1 MCTGDEA
8 SSSYA
13 PAALKMDE
21 VISIQAIIGQPS
33 KVGAAPAATSSG
45 TPAAIGNTVA
55 IEAKVPTVG
64 ADLQGDSF
72 TTRLCKT
79 CNLCAKNRRMC
90 RMLPTGTCVQCSASG
105 VECKQR
111 LEKKRGRRRV
121 TADNVA
127 QLVQRPKR
135 SRERAQSAK
144 AIGVEQATDVR
155 DWTALGSIP
164 YLDEHYANCTASSSG
179 SVSAAGGASG
189 AMSSQGGS
197 QGGSALTQEREYSY
211 NESVIQEAYMAGIQ
225 AATRAPQIFY
235 GSYHLPYC
243 HPAVPALPYQEVR
256 RMAQLLGAGGMPAMY
271 AASLQ
276 QATAPQ
282 LGYGNA
288 TPAVQYAALM
298 INTALGAATAALPPL
313 YPAAAGA
320 AAPTAGTS
328 LAGMQGVT
336 RGELRPTFEV
346 VPGDVHQGATG
357 PVLDMPLFAPL
368 PPLQLFAPLPP
379 LRPLPPLPP
388 LPGAP
393 LPPLPPLPLLLGAP
407 LPPLRGPGTI
417 GASLVISTPSSE
429 LQSEIENY
437 M

>member
-1 MCTGDEA
+1 
-8 SSSYA
+8 
-13 PAALKMDE
+13 
-21 VISIQAIIGQPS
+21 
-33 KVGAAPAATSSG
+33 
-45 TPAAIGNTVA
+45 
-55 IEAKVPTVG
+55 
-64 ADLQGDSF
+64 
-72 TTRLCKT
+72 
-79 CNLCAKNRRMC
+79 
-90 RMLPTGTCVQCSASG
+90 MLPTGTCVQCSASG

-144 AIGVEQATDVR
+144 ALGVEQATDVR